1 MSTIDEIMEAVESVK
16 TAAAGH
22 QRWPSAMRRII
33 LGKETDGLRDLITA
47 ALADARREGAEA
59 MRAKAAQGWDGCM
72 YNAPGETLDI
82 GTDIRALPPP
92 ESTVEVVMD
101 REHGGLTFAPAKRA
115 VDGHGWT
122 VSELQV
128 EDIPGMARDIEAAV
142 LAANNLGV
150 RRG

>member
-1 MSTIDEIMEAVESVK
+1 MSKINEIMGALELCK
-16 TAAAGH
+16 L
-22 QRWPSAMRRII
+22 RPDRMNFSALELMIA
-33 LGKETDGLRDLITA
+33 A
-47 ALADARREGAEA
+47 ALADARREGAEE
-59 MRAKAAQGWDGCM
+59 MRGAAGDAAQRAAGRGLSASAVHLC
-72 YNAPGETLDI
+72 
-82 GTDIRALPPP
+82 IRALPLPTGP
-92 ESTVEVVMD
+92 RQSVL
-101 REHGGLTFAPAKRA
+101 LTDEQIERA